1 MGKLMG
7 FMEYDRCLPP
17 DRDPLERLKDWDE
30 IHEELPLQA
39 QLEQAGRCMYCGVPF
54 CHSGITIKG
63 TPTGCPL
70 GNLIPEWND
79 LLYRQEWD
87 AAVDRLLRT
96 ISFPEFTGRVCPAL
110 CEGACTCGIHQPQV
124 TIRQNEL
131 TLIEHAFQSGYMKPR
146 PPQTRTGKRV
156 AVIGSGPAGLACA
169 NRLNRYGHSVTVFE
183 RADRIGGLLMYG
195 IPNMKLDK
203 KIVERRIALMQ
214 AEGITF
220 VVNAHVGIDQP
231 ATELLKDF
239 NAVVL
244 CCGSGK
250 PRNLTIPGREGSG
263 VLFAVD
269 YLTLST
275 RHLLDPSVTV
285 PPEMDARD
293 KHVVIIGG
301 GDTGTDCV
309 GTALRQGCRS
319 VHQLEIM
326 PKPSE
331 ERAPQN
337 PWPEYP
343 RTLKTDYAQQEAIA
357 KYGDDPRQYLVN
369 AREIERDEKGAIR
382 AVITDNVRWGKDKN
396 GRMIPETLEGT
407 TRKWPADMVLIAMGF
422 TGPEDT
428 LIDAFGL
435 PRDSRTNVVAENYQ
449 TERKGVFVAGDMHS
463 GQSLVVRAM
472 NEGQEAAA
480 ACHAY
485 LSSLN
490 G

>member
-17 DRDPLERLKDWDE
+17 DRDPLERLHDWEE
-30 IHEELPLQA
+30 IHESLPLET
-39 QLEQAGRCMYCGVPF
+39 QLEQAARCMYCGVPF
-54 CHSGITIKG
+54 CHSGVTIKG
-63 TPTGCPL
+63 GVSGCPL

-79 LLYRQEWD
+79 LLYHGEWD
-87 AAVDRLLRT
+87 AAVERLLRT

-110 CEGACTCGIHQPQV
+110 CEGACTCGIHQPMV

-131 TLIEHAFQSGYMKPR
+131 MLIEHAFESGYMKPR
-146 PPQTRTGKRV
+146 PPKTRTGKRV

-169 NRLNRYGHSVTVFE
+169 ARLNRYGHTVTVYE
-183 RADRIGGLLMYG
+183 RSDRIGGLLMYG
-195 IPNMKLDK
+195 IPNMKLEK
-203 KIVERRIALMQ
+203 KIIDRRINLMQ
-214 AEGITF
+214 EEGVTF
-220 VVNAHVGIDQP
+220 VTGAHVGVDHS
-231 ATELLKDF
+231 ADELLKTND
-239 NAVVL
+239 ALVL

-250 PRNLTIPGREGSG
+250 PRNLNIPGREGSG
-263 VLFAVD
+263 VAYAVD
-269 YLTLST
+269 YLTLAT
-275 RHLLDPSVTV
+275 RHLLDPQVVV
-285 PPEMDARD
+285 PAEWDAKD

-326 PKPSE
+326 PRPSE
-331 ERAPQN
+331 DRAENN

-369 AREIERDEKGAIR
+369 AREIERDEQGVMH
-382 AVITDNVRWGKDKN
+382 AVVTDNVRWEKDAN
-396 GRMIPETLEGT
+396 GRMSPKILEGT
-407 TRKWPADMVLIAMGF
+407 ARKWPADLVLIAMGF

-428 LIDAFGL
+428 LVDAFGL
-435 PRDSRTNVVAENYQ
+435 PRDSRTNVLAEQYQ
-449 TERKGVFVAGDMHS
+449 TERRGVFVAGDMHS

-485 LSSLN
+485 LMALK

>member
-17 DRDPLERLKDWDE
+17 DRDPIDRLQDWDE
-30 IHEELPLQA
+30 IHESLPLEA
-39 QLEQAGRCMYCGVPF
+39 QIEQAGRCMYCGVPF

-63 TPTGCPL
+63 TVTGCPL

-79 LLYRQEWD
+79 LLYHQEWD
-87 AAVDRLLRT
+87 AAAERLMRT

-110 CEGACTCGIHQPQV
+110 CEGACTCGIHQPTV

-131 TLIEHAFQSGYMKPR
+131 TLIEHAFESGYLKPR
-146 PPQTRTGKRV
+146 PPKHRTGKRV
-156 AVIGSGPAGLACA
+156 AVIGSGPAGLAVA
-169 NRLNRYGHSVTVFE
+169 ARLNRYGHTVTVFE

-203 KIVERRIALMQ
+203 KIIDRRVNLMRE
-214 AEGITF
+214 EGIEF
-220 VVNAHVGIDQP
+220 VTNAHVGVDQS
-231 ATELLKDF
+231 ADALLKEY

-250 PRNLTIPGREGSG
+250 PRNLSIPGRDGGG
-263 VLFAVD
+263 VIFAVD
-269 YLTLST
+269 YLST
-275 RHLLDPSVTV
+275 ATKHLLDSGYPV
-285 PPEMDARD
+285 PNEMNAKD

-309 GTALRQGCRS
+309 GTALRQGCKS

-326 PKPSE
+326 PRPAE
-331 ERAPQN
+331 ERTAQN

-382 AVITDNVRWGKDKN
+382 AVITDNVRWVKADN
-396 GRMIPETLEGT
+396 GRMNPEVIDGT
-407 TRKWPADMVLIAMGF
+407 GRKWPADMVLIAMGF
-422 TGPEDT
+422 TGPEET
-428 LIDAFGL
+428 LVDAFGL
-435 PRDSRTNVVAENYQ
+435 PRDSRTNVVAQNFQ

-472 NEGQEAAA
+472 CEGQDAAA

-485 LSSLN
+485 LSNL
-490 G
+490 

>member
-17 DRDPLERLKDWDE
+17 DRDPMERLNDWEE
-30 IHEELPLQA
+30 IHESLPLKA
-39 QLEQAGRCMYCGVPF
+39 QMEQAGRCMYCGVPF
-54 CHSGITIKG
+54 CHSGISIKG
-63 TPTGCPL
+63 TVTGCPL

-79 LLYRQEWD
+79 LLYHQEWD
-87 AAVDRLLRT
+87 EAVERLIRT
-96 ISFPEFTGRVCPAL
+96 IGFPEFTGRVCPAL
-110 CEGACTCGIHQPQV
+110 CEGACTCGIHQPMV
-124 TIRQNEL
+124 TIKQNEL
-131 TLIEHAFQSGYMKPR
+131 MLIEHAFETGYMKPR
-146 PPQTRTGKRV
+146 PPKTRTGKRV

-169 NRLNRYGHSVTVFE
+169 ARLNRYGHSVTVFE
-183 RADRIGGLLMYG
+183 RSDRIGGLLMYG

-203 KIVERRIALMQ
+203 SIIDRRVNLMRE
-214 AEGITF
+214 EGIEF
-220 VVNAHVGIDQP
+220 VTNAHIGVDKS
-231 ATELLKDF
+231 AEELLKEF

-244 CCGSGK
+244 ACGSGK
-250 PRNLTIPGREGSG
+250 PRNLNVAGRDGGG
-263 VLFAVD
+263 VVYAVD
-269 YLTLST
+269 YLTVAT
-275 RHLLDPSVTV
+275 KHLLDESISV
-285 PPEMDARD
+285 PAEMNAKD
-293 KHVVIIGG
+293 KHVLIIGG

-331 ERAPQN
+331 ERTEQN

-343 RTLKTDYAQQEAIA
+343 RILKTDYAQQEAIA
-357 KYGDDPRQYLVN
+357 KYGSDPRNYLVN
-369 AREIERDEKGAIR
+369 AREIQRDETGAIHE
-382 AVITDNVRWGKDKN
+382 VVTDDVRWVKDAS
-396 GRMIPETLEGT
+396 GRMNFETIAGT
-407 TRKWPADMVLIAMGF
+407 ERRWPADLVLIAMGF

-428 LIDAFGL
+428 LVETFGL
-435 PRDSRTNVVAENYQ
+435 PRDSRTNVIAENYR
-449 TERKGVFVAGDMHS
+449 TERKGIFVAGDMHS

-485 LSSLN
+485 LSNLN

>member
-7 FMEYDRCLPP
+7 FLEFERCLPP
-17 DRDPLERLKDWDE
+17 DRDPLERLNDWDE
-30 IHEELPLQA
+30 IHEMLPLEQ

-79 LLYRQEWD
+79 LLYHQEWD
-87 AAVDRLLRT
+87 AGVERLLRT
-96 ISFPEFTGRVCPAL
+96 ITFPEFTGRVCPAL
-110 CEGACTCGIHQPQV
+110 CEGACTCGIHQPTV

-131 TLIEHAFQSGYMKPR
+131 MLIEHAFESGYMQPR
-146 PPQTRTGKRV
+146 PPKTRTGKCV
-156 AVIGSGPAGLACA
+156 AVIGSGPAGLSVAA
-169 NRLNRYGHSVTVFE
+169 RLNRYGHTVTVYE

-195 IPNMKLDK
+195 IPNMKLAKGIID
-203 KIVERRIALMQ
+203 RRVNLMRQ
-214 AEGITF
+214 EGIAF
-220 VVNAHVGIDQP
+220 AVNAHVGVDISADQ
-231 ATELLKDF
+231 LLKD
-239 NAVVL
+239 NHAVVL

-250 PRNLTIPGREGSG
+250 PRNLNVSGREGGG
-263 VLFAVD
+263 VVYAVD
-269 YLTLST
+269 YLTAAT
-275 RHLLDPSVTV
+275 KCLLDRENPV
-285 PPEMDARD
+285 PADLNAKD

-309 GTALRQGCRS
+309 GTALRQGCKS

-326 PKPSE
+326 PRPSDD
-331 ERAPQN
+331 RTAQN

-343 RTLKTDYAQQEAIA
+343 RTLKTDYAQLEAIA

-369 AREIERDEKGAIR
+369 AREIERDEQGMVR
-382 AVITDNVRWGKDKN
+382 AVITDTVRWVKAEN
-396 GRMIPETLEGT
+396 GRMTTEPVEGT
-407 TRKWPADMVLIAMGF
+407 ARKWPADMVLIAMGF
-422 TGPEDT
+422 TGPEET
-428 LIDAFGL
+428 LVDAYGL

-449 TERKGVFVAGDMHS
+449 TERRGVFVAGDMHS

-485 LSSLN
+485 LSNL
-490 G
+490 